1 MMARFTR
8 VLTSKEFVELKP
20 YIKYLHQQYGGDF
33 TEFTATFEK
42 LVQQRLIN
50 RTPTVRLIANRY
62 MAEKQVPNLPKCLT
76 V

>member
-20 YIKYLHQQYGGDF
+20 YIKYLHQGTEVDEA
-33 TEFTATFEK
+33 EFTATLEM
-42 LVQQRLIN
+42 LVHRRLIN
-50 RTPTVRLIANRY
+50 RTPTVRVLAERY
-62 MAEKQVPNLPKCLT
+62 KADKQVPNLPKCLT

>member
-20 YIKYLHQQYGGDF
+20 YIKYLHQD
-33 TEFTATFEK
+33 TEFDAEEFAETFK
-42 LVQQRLIN
+42 MLVQRRFIF
-50 RTPTVRLIANRY
+50 RTPTVRVL
-62 MAEKQVPNLPKCLT
+62 AERFLADKQVSTLPKCLT